1 MAKCKECEGKGYIP
15 TRATLG
21 KQRMPWRIY
30 NKECPRCKGTGIEP
44 KDKKEVAD
52 KERGVFTKP
61 TPAQCRKVAAVIR
74 KGGK

>member
-1 MAKCKECEGKGYIP
+1 MLQGIIKEIEWQIEKLGNIRGKRRNMAKCKECEGKGYIP

-44 KDKKEVAD
+44 KDKKEGE
-52 KERGVFTKP
+52 K
-61 TPAQCRKVAAVIR
+61 
-74 KGGK
+74 